1 MKTKYQFAKYLTN
14 TLWHIRSLY
23 QYFPIGMLSYLHFVT
38 HSVTEITTSLK
49 TTKPMLKYDVISSYM
64 NDLSTKVSQPWIQK
78 AMFRNI
84 QLSVLGLVECLN
96 KIIREMNK
104 NNDSVKK
111 RHFASSQSQ
120 LVTKDTHLTHIKANE
135 EFHSY

>member
-1 MKTKYQFAKYLTN
+1 M
-14 TLWHIRSLY
+14 
-23 QYFPIGMLSYLHFVT
+23 
-38 HSVTEITTSLK
+38 TEMTTSLK

-64 NDLSTKVSQPWIQK
+64 NDLSTKMSQPWMQK
-78 AMFRNI
+78 ATFRNI

-111 RHFASSQSQ
+111 RYFTSSQSQ